1 MVRTKSNVSRKGG
14 KARRRPQH
22 VAHTVSRR
30 SPASPRKGP
39 FPIHALARAVPAM
52 GPAEY
57 ADLKA
62 DIKAHGLLDP
72 ITLYQGRVLDGANR
86 QRACHELHLTPQYTD
101 WRPGANGATPASY
114 VRSRNLCRRHI
125 TAGQRAAWA
134 LALAKDMRL
143 QFHSGRKKGGGDVR
157 RIADYLGVKLP
168 PGTKGKFDAID
179 LAASAVGASPM
190 STEVYRV
197 LTHETPALAQQ
208 VRAGTLDL
216 YAADKQRRQ
225 RQPKP
230 TPSRQAQTTTQ
241 RKMILHFSQAEYERA
256 DIDLRRVQTT
266 MKLATPEATLLYL
279 LREWHEPPAE
289 AAS

>member
-1 MVRTKSNVSRKGG
+1 MKIAHPHVDFGEVLSQVLGHFLCQ
-14 KARRRPQH
+14 RRDEDALLPLGPQ
-22 VAHTVSRR
+22 A
-30 SPASPRKGP
+30 
-39 FPIHALARAVPAM
+39 
-52 GPAEY
+52 
-57 ADLKA
+57 
-62 DIKAHGLLDP
+62 
-72 ITLYQGRVLDGANR
+72 
-86 QRACHELHLTPQYTD
+86 
-101 WRPGANGATPASY
+101 
-114 VRSRNLCRRHI
+114 
-125 TAGQRAAWA
+125 
-134 LALAKDMRL
+134 
-143 QFHSGRKKGGGDVR
+143 
-157 RIADYLGVKLP
+157 
-168 PGTKGKFDAID
+168 
-179 LAASAVGASPM
+179 
-190 STEVYRV
+190 
-197 LTHETPALAQQ
+197 ALAQQ